1 MLFGTART
9 KPGFGKA
16 KLTATPRPPYVT
28 NIVPSSGNA
37 VPFALNVY
45 GTGFTTDSY
54 IFFDGIA
61 QNTNYGSP
69 TNVVCLIDILG
80 SPGPKPV
87 SVYNNGLMSN
97 EVNFTVTAAE
107 ET

>member
-1 MLFGTART
+1 MPFGTART

-16 KLTATPRPPYVT
+16 KLTAVPRPPYIT

-45 GTGFTTDSY
+45 GSGFTTGSF

-61 QNTNYGSP
+61 QSTTYGSP
-69 TNVVCLIDILG
+69 TNVACMIDLLG
-80 SPGPKPV
+80 APGPKIV
-87 SVYNNGLMSN
+87 RVFNNPGWSN
-97 EVNFTVTAAE
+97 EVNFTVIAAE